1 MSDQNLE
8 FLRPIT
14 PSEALEKFTIDLTQ
28 QAGQNRLDP
37 VIGRET
43 EVRRVTEILS
53 RRTKNNPILIG
64 DPGVGKTAIV
74 EGLAQM
80 ISSGKVPTTL
90 SNKTVLSLDFA
101 QLLAGAK
108 FRGEFEERL
117 KAVVKAVEESD
128 GKYIIF
134 IDELH
139 TLVGGGAS
147 EGAVDAAN
155 ILKPSLARGLLRV
168 IGATTNAEY
177 KRYVEKDQALARR
190 FQPVSVD
197 EPTIED
203 TISILRGLKDK
214 YQLHHGIRITDQAL
228 IAAAK
233 LSAQYIPQR
242 FLPDKAIDLID
253 EAAAAIKIEAESM
266 PTELDTLRRKITS
279 LEIELAALKKEQ
291 TDSAKK
297 RRTQGD
303 EELKALKMR
312 ADEIEKRWREQ
323 KELIGKIQEGRSKI
337 DAARIELE
345 KAEREVDLQKAAEI
359 AYGTI
364 PQLEKNITSLHEEW
378 EKIPQE
384 EKILREEVDDDDI
397 AKVVGRWTGIPVS
410 RLLATESERLIHLE
424 EELKKRVVGQDEA
437 LETLSRAIRRSRT
450 GLSSK
455 NKPIGS
461 FLFLGPTG
469 VGKTETAKALA
480 SILFSDVHAIT
491 RIDMSEYQEAH
502 SVARLIGAPPG
513 YVGYEEGGQ
522 LTEAVRRKPYSVVLI
537 DEIEKAHPQV
547 FNLFLQIFD
556 EGRLTD
562 SSGKTIDFKNAV
574 IIMTSNLGS
583 DILLAAKD
591 KEKAKKEVHLLLQKF
606 FRPEFLNRIDSIVLY
621 NALSPSDIKRISR
634 IQLESVA
641 MRLMESNITLKISE
655 ELVDHFAKVGYD
667 ELFGARPLKRMVE
680 EELVDKISLSILDA
694 SIKPGDM
701 VEATVKNGVVSVS
714 AMLKN

>member
-297 RRTQGD
+297 KADPGRR
-303 EELKALKMR
+303 R
-312 ADEIEKRWREQ
+312 AK
-323 KELIGKIQEGRSKI
+323 S
-337 DAARIELE
+337 
-345 KAEREVDLQKAAEI
+345 
-359 AYGTI
+359 T
-364 PQLEKNITSLHEEW
+364 KN
-378 EKIPQE
+378 
-384 EKILREEVDDDDI
+384 
-397 AKVVGRWTGIPVS
+397 
-410 RLLATESERLIHLE
+410 
-424 EELKKRVVGQDEA
+424 
-437 LETLSRAIRRSRT
+437 
-450 GLSSK
+450 
-455 NKPIGS
+455 
-461 FLFLGPTG
+461 
-469 VGKTETAKALA
+469 
-480 SILFSDVHAIT
+480 
-491 RIDMSEYQEAH
+491 
-502 SVARLIGAPPG
+502 
-513 YVGYEEGGQ
+513 EGGRNRK
-522 LTEAVRRKPYSVVLI
+522 TVERAKRTYWENTRR
-537 DEIEKAHPQV
+537 
-547 FNLFLQIFD
+547 QI
-556 EGRLTD
+556 
-562 SSGKTIDFKNAV
+562 
-574 IIMTSNLGS
+574 
-583 DILLAAKD
+583 
-591 KEKAKKEVHLLLQKF
+591 
-606 FRPEFLNRIDSIVLY
+606 
-621 NALSPSDIKRISR
+621 
-634 IQLESVA
+634 
-641 MRLMESNITLKISE
+641 
-655 ELVDHFAKVGYD
+655 
-667 ELFGARPLKRMVE
+667 
-680 EELVDKISLSILDA
+680 
-694 SIKPGDM
+694 
-701 VEATVKNGVVSVS
+701 
-714 AMLKN
+714 